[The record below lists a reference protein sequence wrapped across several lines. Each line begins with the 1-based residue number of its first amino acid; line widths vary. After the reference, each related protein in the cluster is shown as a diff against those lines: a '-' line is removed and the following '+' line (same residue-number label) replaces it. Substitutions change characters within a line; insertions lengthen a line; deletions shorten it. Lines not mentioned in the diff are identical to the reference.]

1 MEKEEAVKLYN
12 SKFWETM
19 SYRERATFQLFENL
33 LCMPFEIFH
42 EAIEK
47 SLKRPVYTHELG
59 LNVEG
64 LRKELMG
71 EQPVPTLQDILEL
84 IPKNKRIVVSPL

>member
-12 SKFWETM
+12 NKFWETM
-19 SYRERATFQLFENL
+19 TYRERATFQLFESL

-42 EAIEK
+42 EAMEK
-47 SLKRPVYTHELG
+47 SLKRPVYIHEFG
-59 LNVEG
+59 FNIEG

-71 EQPVPTLQDILEL
+71 EQPAPTLQDILEL
-84 IPKNKRIVVSPL
+84 IPKDKLIIIPL